1 MELRADHPIVALI
14 ARGVHSECVNDPTPG
29 LDCEQFTLT
38 TWEASGEYSATIY
51 QPYVRTDDIGPWVRL
66 IDNVRECGALV
77 PREFA
82 AV

>member
-38 TWEASGEYSATIY
+38 TWEASGEYAATIY
-51 QPYVRTDDIGPWVRL
+51 QP
-66 IDNVRECGALV
+66 
-77 PREFA
+77 
-82 AV
+82 